1 MQIGKAAGRASEI
14 LVTARFVAKRL
25 IDTALAA
32 VLLVFLS
39 PLLALTWL
47 AIRIDSRGP
56 AFFSQERIGARRT
69 KRNGIVYWDRTVF
82 RMYKF
87 RSMFHDVDEES
98 HRESVKD
105 FVNGNAV
112 ENENGP
118 KFKMATDPRVTSVG
132 QFIRRT
138 SIDELPQL
146 FNVLRGEMSLVGPR
160 PVPTYEIEDYSQ
172 WHFERFGALPGIT
185 GYWQVY
191 GRGSVPFDEMMRMDI
206 FYVRNQS
213 WWLDLKLLTLTLPAV
228 ILGRG
233 AS

>member
-14 LVTARFVAKRL
+14 PVTARFVAKRL

-32 VLLVFLS
+32 VLLVLLS

-56 AFFSQERIGARRT
+56 AFFIQDRVGATRT
-69 KRNGIVYWDRTVF
+69 KQDGRSGWDRTVF
-82 RMYKF
+82 RAYKF
-87 RSMFHDVDEES
+87 RSMFHEVDEAS
-98 HRESVKD
+98 HRDYIKD
-105 FVNGNAV
+105 FVNGDAI
-112 ENENGP
+112 ENEDGP
-118 KFKMATDPRVTSVG
+118 KFKMVSDPRVTRVG
-132 QFIRRT
+132 RLIRRT

-146 FNVLRGEMSLVGPR
+146 INVVKGEMSLVGPR
-160 PVPTYEIEDYSQ
+160 PVPVYEIDAYAP
-172 WHFERFGALPGIT
+172 WHFERFGTLPGIT
-185 GYWQVY
+185 GFWQVY

-213 WWLDLKLLTLTLPAV
+213 WWLDLKLLALTLPAV